1 MPKTLPK
8 PKPSAQSARP
18 SRNATPA
25 NDRCVKDRLLDAAN
39 RLFYAE
45 GIEQVGIER
54 ILEEAGAAKASLYQH
69 YGSKAELVKRY
80 LESRAELTRPALAD
94 LLGWPGIAPRD
105 RLLLLFDFAVEH
117 ASRRDYR
124 GCPFQNASRELA
136 DPAHPAIAVVCAQHA
151 WLKAAV
157 GAVVAE
163 APALAQMPQL
173 AEALVT
179 LYDGALIS
187 AQMQQS
193 PGPCHA
199 ARWAAEQLLAGAEG
213 R

>member
-8 PKPSAQSARP
+8 PKPSAPSARP

-54 ILEEAGAAKASLYQH
+54 LLEEAGAAKASLYQH

-80 LESRAELTRPALAD
+80 LESRAELTRPALAE

-117 ASRRDYR
+117 ASRNDYR
-124 GCPFQNASRELA
+124 GCPFQNASREIA
-136 DPAHPAIAVVCAQHA
+136 DPAHPAIAVVLGQQA
-151 WLKAAV
+151 WLKASV
-157 GAVVAE
+157 RAVVAE
-163 APALAQMPQL
+163 APALARMPQL
-173 AEALVT
+173 ADALVT

-193 PGPCHA
+193 PAPCHA
-199 ARWAAEQLLAGAEG
+199 ARWAAELLLAGAEG